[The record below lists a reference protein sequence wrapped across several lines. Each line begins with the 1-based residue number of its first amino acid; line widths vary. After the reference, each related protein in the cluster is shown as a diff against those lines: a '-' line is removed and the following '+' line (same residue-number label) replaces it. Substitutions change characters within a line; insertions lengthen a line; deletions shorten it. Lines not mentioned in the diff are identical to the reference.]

1 MRILQNLDEM
11 KAYVNTTTLRVWKV
25 SGRNRLVFEV
35 GDWVATSIEANL
47 EVVVVVGVTIAVAV
61 GVDECGCGR
70 HCVRRRVVEQL
81 DVHEQ
86 IERVTRHG
94 PSSRKDYI

>member
-1 MRILQNLDEM
+1 MLIQ
-11 KAYVNTTTLRVWKV
+11 LRYV
-25 SGRNRLVFEV
+25 SGKCRVGIGWFFEV
-35 GDWVATSIEANL
+35 GDWVAKSIEANL

-94 PSSRKDYI
+94 PSSGKDYI